1 MKTSTTIKTLACLLG
16 ICLLGA
22 ACNRT
27 TNPEATR
34 PRGATVSEVKNRF
47 REPYMQLRMRFAEI
61 ARGLPPVGSV
71 RNQVGAATARGQRA
85 NLNPLPTAENTGFAA
100 AEQLLDP
107 GRGLPYDFF
116 DLNLSGCP
124 VQCFQWL
131 TSTPASD
138 DEDRNGDMAR
148 GFEMGLARRYL
159 VIYRAA
165 RYVRPQVTVAES
177 SPGGG
182 IGSMRYTPGSIDLE
196 VLTFDLQSNAVVDSF
211 RVSGTTP
218 NQVRF
223 SNRSDASAQDRERA
237 MLGTVEGQLRNDM
250 RASVFAG
257 LTERTG
263 RTFDPPANA
272 ISSRQ

>member
-1 MKTSTTIKTLACLLG
+1 MKTSTTIKTLASLLG

-22 ACNRT
+22 ACGRT
-27 TNPEATR
+27 INPEATR

-47 REPYMQLRMRFAEI
+47 HESYMQLRMRFAEI

-71 RNQVGAATARGQRA
+71 RNRVSDAGSRQSRV
-85 NLNPLPTAENTGFAA
+85 NLDPLPTSENTGFAA

-107 GRGLPYDFF
+107 GRVPPFDFF

-131 TSTPASD
+131 ANNSTSDS
-138 DEDRNGDMAR
+138 EDRNGEMAR
-148 GFEMGLARRYL
+148 GFETGLARRYL

-165 RYVRPQVTVAES
+165 RYVRPQLTVPES

-182 IGSMRYTPGSIDLE
+182 LGSMRYTPGSIDLE
-196 VLTFDLQSNAVVDSF
+196 VLTFDLQSNTVVDSF
-211 RVSGTTP
+211 RVSGATP
-218 NQVRF
+218 NEVRF
-223 SNRSDASAQDRERA
+223 SNRSDASVQDTQRS
-237 MLGTVEGQLRNDM
+237 MLGTVEGQLRNDV

-272 ISSRQ
+272 ISSR